1 MRLFTFALPWRSGY
15 GPRSAM
21 PRLLALLTPTA
32 MPYPRLAVPPQP
44 PVYTG
49 LHTDYYPWAEVT
61 VDLAT
66 RQAQGLS
73 AVFDMEQGGQ
83 WARFVWVRGALQGGF
98 TAQNEVMWPAAM
110 AALPRAQV
118 TLTALDPVV
127 AELIW
132 ASRTV
137 PLQALDGVWPTHEAA
152 LVHHRFSG
160 VILCDGAVS
169 YWAGGQVVGGQLP
182 PEGAACLA
190 LPLLSDAGIT
200 PPAPAAATPAPAAR
214 PATLLP
220 FWTELIAAT
229 HRVSPLD
236 EAWRLVSVRLAE
248 QYPCLDPFA
257 HEVYVEGGELHVEA
271 EVAPGELRSALLG
284 AYQAALARLGLRL
297 ADLPV
302 AELRTR
308 PEWAAAGLEVA

>member
-1 MRLFTFALPWRSGY
+1 
-15 GPRSAM
+15 
-21 PRLLALLTPTA
+21 
-32 MPYPRLAVPPQP
+32 MPYPRLAVPLDRPL
-44 PVYTG
+44 YAG

-73 AVFDMEQGGQ
+73 AVFDMEQEGS

-118 TLTALDPVV
+118 SLTALDPVV

-137 PLQALDGVWPTHEAA
+137 PLQALDGVWPTHQAA
-152 LVHHRFSG
+152 LTHHRFSG
-160 VILCDGAVS
+160 VILCEQAVS
-169 YWAGGQVVGGQLP
+169 YWAGGEVVGGELP
-182 PEGAACLA
+182 PTGASCLA
-190 LPLLSDAGIT
+190 LPLLAETAVT
-200 PPAPAAATPAPAAR
+200 PPASAAPAVASAA
-214 PATLLP
+214 PSATATGSTALLP
-220 FWTELIAAT
+220 FWTELIATT

-236 EAWRLVSVRLAE
+236 ETWRLVSVRLAE

-271 EVAPGELRSALLG
+271 ELAPDEMQGALLS
-284 AYQAALARLGLRL
+284 AYQATLARLGLRL